1 MYKDT
6 PTTYFGPLAYTNIMI
21 VAEAIKKADSLDKAA
36 LIKALEA
43 TAYDSPTGDK
53 FVFGKSRI
61 INHQA
66 YPSPKIMQWQK
77 GKVVVIWPWEVAT
90 GKLMYPFP
98 AWDKRGGK
106 AAAAA
111 EEKAAPAKKGKK

>member
-1 MYKDT
+1 
-6 PTTYFGPLAYTNIMI
+6 MI
-21 VAEAIKKADSLDKAA
+21 VADAIKKAGSLDKAA

-43 TAYDSPTGDK
+43 TNYDSPLGDK
-53 FVFGKSRI
+53 FVFGKSAV

-66 YPSPKIMQWQK
+66 YPTPKFMQWQK
-77 GKVVVIWPWEVAT
+77 GKVVVLWPWEVAT

-106 AAAAA
+106 AAAA